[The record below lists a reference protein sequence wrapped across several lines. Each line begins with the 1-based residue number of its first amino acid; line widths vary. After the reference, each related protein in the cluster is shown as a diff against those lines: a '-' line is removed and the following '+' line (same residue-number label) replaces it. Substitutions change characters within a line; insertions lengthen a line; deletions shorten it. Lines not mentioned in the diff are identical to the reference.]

1 MLSIYALASIVL
13 FLLLWCAYNT
23 IIENNEKAKR
33 SVTLYDIS
41 AVDQHGKALFYNLN
55 KHCYIYRKPTFWE
68 KRFLK
73 YTQKKTNKIK

>member
-23 IIENNEKAKR
+23 ILENNEKAKK
-33 SVTLYDIS
+33 SIFSNNIS
-41 AVDQHGKALFYNLN
+41 KIDQHGKGLFYNLD

-73 YTQKKTNKIK
+73 QQ